1 MTDSITYEELIRIVG
16 ESAIPADI
24 DKEILMKHFQILFQR
39 IIGKKTIEKIHTAL
53 ESAIE
58 STRSEQSKM
67 TGRVLDSPLSL
78 LSSSKKKESKTD
90 LSTKEDKYGLKSIKR
105 GLVSQRLKERQKRK
119 EREKEEEEVEELEK
133 GQERIT
139 TISEMSKKAV
149 KSLESLETDIE
160 KRIPLLPPLEGEAD
174 LPSIEELTVLSGGQL
189 EREKGK
195 KADTDGKVQREIA
208 IRNYQIKDE
217 TRSVRWGKETTR
229 NRKGAIQEI
238 NNPVYIFHSDLW
250 QLEKAREPIEERRCE
265 ILQHVIL
272 DLVAN
277 NINVVMLEG
286 EKEPYF
292 VVEGFGLLQSKETLR
307 DKIKI
312 HELIQL
318 LVISCEAWE
327 IALKQPEALIKGRDK
342 YGKTSFHAI
351 DMTSVIPLTEIRNDI
366 VEIDNE
372 FKANYRNPEQL
383 INKTLRLLQ
392 NHRKN
397 IIWSCGEKSID
408 HLRQVVK
415 EHRTLI
421 ENPTNSLNMILIGTK
436 RAFHPIKAKAIPSE
450 GKLIYE
456 ELLPGYCDKNHQVSN
471 SALKAIFG
479 SLPAIFNS
487 EATQKTGGDIAKIA
501 IAVYQRLGYSALE
514 LLFDP
519 GYIKGNPSDI
529 MPISKLDIILPLSQE
544 EMKEKLEKKGFDI
557 I

>member
-1 MTDSITYEELIRIVG
+1 MSDSITYEELIRIVG
-16 ESAIPADI
+16 KNAIPADI
-24 DKEILMKHFQILFQR
+24 DKDILMKHFQILFKR
-39 IIGKKTIEKIHTAL
+39 IIGDKTIEKIQAAL
-53 ESAIE
+53 ESSIE

-78 LSSSKKKESKTD
+78 LSNSQSKKLTTD
-90 LSTKEDKYGLKSIKR
+90 QTTKEDKYGLKSIKR
-105 GLVSQRLKERQKRK
+105 GLVSQRLKERQTCK
-119 EREKEEEEVEELEK
+119 ESKEEQEKEQEK
-133 GQERIT
+133 IAR
-139 TISEMSKKAV
+139 ISEMTEQAV
-149 KSLESLETDIE
+149 KSLDSLETDIE
-160 KRIPLLPPLEGEAD
+160 KHAHLLPPVGEDTD

-189 EREKGK
+189 ERIEEKE
-195 KADTDGKVQREIA
+195 TETEGKVRREIA
-208 IRNYQIKDE
+208 IRNYQVKDE
-217 TRSVRWGKETTR
+217 TRSVRWGKETILD
-229 NRKGAIQEI
+229 RKGNPQEI

-250 QLEKAREPIEERRCE
+250 QLEKAREPIEQQRCE

-272 DLVAN
+272 DMVAN

-292 VVEGFGLLQSKETLR
+292 VVEGFGILQSKDTLR
-307 DKIKI
+307 DRIKI
-312 HELIQL
+312 NSLIQL

-351 DMTSVIPLTEIRNDI
+351 DMTSVIPLADVRNSI

-372 FKANYRNPEQL
+372 FKANYRNPEKL
-383 INKTLRLLQ
+383 IKKTLRLLQ

-397 IIWSCGEKSID
+397 IVWSCGEKTID
-408 HLRQVVK
+408 YLRQAVR
-415 EHRTLI
+415 EHRSLVDK
-421 ENPTNSLNMILIGTK
+421 PTNSLNMILIGTK
-436 RAFHPIKAKAIPSE
+436 RAYHPIKAKAIPSE

-456 ELLPGYCDKNHQVSN
+456 ELLPDYCHKNHKVSDT
-471 SALKAIFG
+471 ALKAIFG
-479 SLPAIFNS
+479 SLPAIFDS
-487 EATQKTGGDIAKIA
+487 TTSQKSTGDIAKIA

-529 MPISKLDIILPLSQE
+529 MPISKLDIILPLNQE
-544 EMKEKLEKKGFDI
+544 KMQEKFKKKGFKI